1 MACLRHTW
9 NIILYNSQALY
20 QVELR
25 SSVRRFKLRGPFR
38 AQADVEKECTNIYQD
53 DKNRNNLSLPNG
65 QPLMASSELNVK
77 KV

>member
-1 MACLRHTW
+1 MAWLRHTW

-65 QPLMASSELNVK
+65 QPLMTSSELNVK
-77 KV
+77 TV